1 MAKEGTGSFVI
12 PAHDK
17 KRRIIHDDKS
27 EFFNKDMR
35 PTLMFVLW
43 IDVCWEL
50 KKNETERRGNKI
62 YSFYES

>member
-35 PTLMFVLW
+35 PTLFFMFWQLAVYGG
-43 IDVCWEL
+43 E
-50 KKNETERRGNKI
+50 KPFF
-62 YSFYES
+62 S